1 MDVESWVCRRK
12 LAWAGW
18 AVAGGLLGEHLGYRI
33 AWGAT
38 AVFLFSL
45 LSCRVTAITST
56 ALCAEEPEVDTKA
69 GGADRSERLFRS
81 VVQSSSDVVLLL
93 GPDRRVR
100 YASPAVMGLL
110 GLAPSAVVSHGLRSV
125 LHPGDV
131 DAVGSQVALI
141 AAGQSGM
148 SGNFSCRVRH
158 MDGSW
163 RDADVVAT
171 NLMDD
176 PDVEAIVLNV
186 RDVTVRRALQQQLEE
201 QALFDRLTGLPN
213 RTLFIDRVGH
223 ALTRNERES
232 CQVAVLFL
240 DIDDFQSVNDTMG
253 HPAGDVLLQRVAERL
268 GSATRPGD
276 TVARLG
282 GDEFAVLLEVGTMPQ
297 TAEHVA
303 TRIVDL
309 LGQPFDVEGTEYTL
323 GVSIGIAVR
332 TAGDQRAADLMRDA
346 DLAMYVA
353 KREGKSRHV
362 VFEPAMR
369 ADALRRVALVG
380 ELRRGLA
387 GEELVPFYQPIVDS
401 ASGAVIGAEALVRWH
416 HPERGLVPPL
426 EFIGA
431 AESTGLIV
439 PLGRTMLLQACRDA
453 RELQE
458 TGVVGDDFYVSVNL
472 SARQLGEPSVE
483 ADVRNALEA
492 SGLSPTNLVLEV
504 TESAL
509 IEDLDDAMLR
519 LASLKALGVRI
530 AVDDFG
536 TGYSSL
542 SYLGTLPVDLVK
554 IDKSFVDHVSDGQEG
569 RALVQGVIDLSR
581 ALGLATTAE
590 GVESVEQR
598 HDLAEMGCDTLQGF
612 LFARPMPADELVLA
626 LATWPTYSFES

>member
-1 MDVESWVCRRK
+1 VESWVCRRK

-38 AVFLFSL
+38 VVFFFSL
-45 LSCRVTAITST
+45 ISCRVTAITAA
-56 ALCAEEPEVDTKA
+56 ALGADDVTPTDEVD
-69 GGADRSERLFRS
+69 DRERTERLFRS
-81 VVQSSSDVVLLL
+81 MVQRSSDVVFLL

-110 GLAPSAVVSHGLRSV
+110 GVPPAAVVSHGLRDV

-131 DAVGSQVALI
+131 DVVASQVALI
-141 AAGQSGM
+141 AGGETGTA
-148 SGNFSCRVRH
+148 GNFSCRVRH
-158 MDGSW
+158 LDGSW
-163 RDADVVAT
+163 RDADVVVT
-171 NLMDD
+171 NLLAD
-176 PDVEAIVLNV
+176 PDVQALVLNV

-201 QALFDRLTGLPN
+201 QALFDPLTGLPN
-213 RTLFIDRVGH
+213 RALFIDRVGH
-223 ALTRNERES
+223 ALTRNVRES
-232 CQVAVLFL
+232 RQVAVLFL
-240 DIDDFQSVNDTMG
+240 DIDDFQSVNDTKG
-253 HPAGDVLLQRVAERL
+253 HPAGDLVLQRVADRL
-268 GSATRPGD
+268 GSVTRPGD

-303 TRIVDL
+303 TRIVDVL
-309 LGQPFDVEGTEYTL
+309 ARPFDVEGSEYAL
-323 GVSIGIAVR
+323 GVSVGIAVR

-362 VFEPAMR
+362 VFEPEMR
-369 ADALRRVALVG
+369 ADALRRVAIVG

-387 GEELVPFYQPIVDS
+387 GDELVPFYQPIVDTT
-401 ASGAVIGAEALVRWH
+401 SGAVIGVEALVRWH

-439 PLGRTMLLQACRDA
+439 PLGRTMLTQACRDA
-453 RELQE
+453 HELRAA
-458 TGVVGDDFYVSVNL
+458 GVVGDAFYVSVNL

-483 ADVRNALEA
+483 ADVRDALAA

-519 LASLKALGVRI
+519 LGALKALGVRI

-542 SYLGTLPVDLVK
+542 AYLGNLPVDIVK
-554 IDKSFVDHVSDGQEG
+554 IDKSFVDHVHEGQEG
-569 RALVQGVIDLSR
+569 RALVQSVIDLSR

-590 GVESVEQR
+590 GVESVEQQR
-598 HDLAEMGCDTLQGF
+598 ELADLGCDTLQGF

-626 LATWPTYSFES
+626 LASWPAYSLGS

>member
-1 MDVESWVCRRK
+1 VESWICRRK

-18 AVAGGLLGEHLGYRI
+18 AVAGGLLGEHLGYRV

-38 AVFLFSL
+38 AVFFFSL
-45 LSCRVTAITST
+45 LSCRVTALTT
-56 ALCAEEPEVDTKA
+56 AALSAHDGGPADEVD
-69 GGADRSERLFRS
+69 DRERTERLFRS
-81 VVQSSSDVVLLL
+81 MVQRSSDVVFLI

-110 GLAPSAVVSHGLRSV
+110 GVPPTAVVSHGLRDV
-125 LHPGDV
+125 LHPADV
-131 DAVGSQVALI
+131 DAVASQVALI
-141 AAGQSGM
+141 AGGETGTA
-148 SGNFSCRVRH
+148 GNFSCRVRH
-158 MDGSW
+158 VDGSW

-171 NLMDD
+171 NLLAD
-176 PDVEAIVLNV
+176 PDVQALVLNV

-201 QALFDRLTGLPN
+201 QALFDPLTGLAN
-213 RTLFIDRVGH
+213 RALFIDRVGH

-232 CQVAVLFL
+232 RQVAVLFL
-240 DIDDFQSVNDTMG
+240 DIDNFQSVNDTKG
-253 HPAGDVLLQRVAERL
+253 HPAGDVVLQRVADRL
-268 GSATRPGD
+268 GSVTRPGD

-282 GDEFAVLLEVGTMPQ
+282 GDEFAILLEVGTMPQ
-297 TAEHVA
+297 TAEQVA
-303 TRIVDL
+303 TRVVDVL
-309 LGQPFDVEGTEYTL
+309 ARPFDVEGSEYTL
-323 GVSIGIAVR
+323 GVSVGIAVR

-362 VFEPAMR
+362 VFEPEMR
-369 ADALRRVALVG
+369 ADALRRVAIVG

-387 GEELVPFYQPIVDS
+387 GEELVPFYQPIVDTT
-401 ASGAVIGAEALVRWH
+401 SGAVIGAEALVRWH

-439 PLGRTMLLQACRDA
+439 PLGRTMLAQACRDA
-453 RELQE
+453 HDLRAA
-458 TGVVGDDFYVSVNL
+458 GVVGDDFYVSVNL

-483 ADVRNALEA
+483 ADVRDALAA
-492 SGLSPTNLVLEV
+492 SGLPPTNLVLEV

-519 LASLKALGVRI
+519 LGALKALGVRI

-542 SYLGTLPVDLVK
+542 AYLGNLPVDIVK
-554 IDKSFVDHVSDGQEG
+554 IDKSFVDHVHEGQEG
-569 RALVQGVIDLSR
+569 RALVQSVIDLSR
-581 ALGLATTAE
+581 ALGLDTTAE
-590 GVESVEQR
+590 GVESVEQQR
-598 HDLAEMGCDTLQGF
+598 ELADLGCDTLQGF

-626 LATWPTYSFES
+626 LASWPAYSLGS